1 VNPVDPDSDPD
12 PQHCF
17 LFDIFVVFLLGV
29 TTPPASPATLPP
41 IYLQNFLQST
51 TVPAS
56 STIFPSIH
64 SQTFLQSDNSDTIL
78 ALLVFMSFYAV
89 SSTFFLCFYC
99 MGFSLRKIISTPK
112 SAPVP
117 LRSPVPN
124 SAPVPVPS
132 DVVETWFSPLS
143 TVCSSPSTV
152 CSPPSTKPSQS
163 ESYFSEYSS
172 PSSSSSTYGPSI
184 SNVHDKLCES
194 YV

>member
-1 VNPVDPDSDPD
+1 
-12 PQHCF
+12 
-17 LFDIFVVFLLGV
+17 
-29 TTPPASPATLPP
+29 
-41 IYLQNFLQST
+41 
-51 TVPAS
+51 
-56 STIFPSIH
+56 
-64 SQTFLQSDNSDTIL
+64 
-78 ALLVFMSFYAV
+78 MSFYAV

-99 MGFSLRKIISTPK
+99 MGFSLKKIISTPK

-124 SAPVPVPS
+124 SGPVPFPS
-132 DVVETWFSPLS
+132 DVFETWSSPL
-143 TVCSSPSTV
+143 STV

-184 SNVHDKLCES
+184 SNVPDKLCES

>member
-1 VNPVDPDSDPD
+1 
-12 PQHCF
+12 
-17 LFDIFVVFLLGV
+17 
-29 TTPPASPATLPP
+29 
-41 IYLQNFLQST
+41 
-51 TVPAS
+51 
-56 STIFPSIH
+56 
-64 SQTFLQSDNSDTIL
+64 
-78 ALLVFMSFYAV
+78 
-89 SSTFFLCFYC
+89 

-117 LRSPVPN
+117 PCSPVPN
-124 SAPVPVPS
+124 SSPVPVPVPVLS
-132 DVVETWFSPLS
+132 DVVDTWVSPL
-143 TVCSSPSTV
+143 STV

>member
-1 VNPVDPDSDPD
+1 MWIRWIWVRIRIQIRNIAFYVN
-12 PQHCF
+12 
-17 LFDIFVVFLLGV
+17 IFVVFLLGV

-89 SSTFFLCFYC
+89 FSTFFLCFYC

-132 DVVETWFSPLS
+132 DVVETWSSPL
-143 TVCSSPSTV
+143 STV

>member
-1 VNPVDPDSDPD
+1 
-12 PQHCF
+12 
-17 LFDIFVVFLLGV
+17 
-29 TTPPASPATLPP
+29 
-41 IYLQNFLQST
+41 
-51 TVPAS
+51 
-56 STIFPSIH
+56 
-64 SQTFLQSDNSDTIL
+64 
-78 ALLVFMSFYAV
+78 MSFYAV

>member
-1 VNPVDPDSDPD
+1 
-12 PQHCF
+12 
-17 LFDIFVVFLLGV
+17 V
-29 TTPPASPATLPP
+29 TTPAASPATLPP

-89 SSTFFLCFYC
+89 FSTFFLCFYC

-124 SAPVPVPS
+124 SSPVLS
-132 DVVETWFSPLS
+132 DVVDTWVSPLS
-143 TVCSSPSTV
+143 TVCSPPSTV
-152 CSPPSTKPSQS
+152 CSPPSTKP

-184 SNVHDKLCES
+184 DKLCES